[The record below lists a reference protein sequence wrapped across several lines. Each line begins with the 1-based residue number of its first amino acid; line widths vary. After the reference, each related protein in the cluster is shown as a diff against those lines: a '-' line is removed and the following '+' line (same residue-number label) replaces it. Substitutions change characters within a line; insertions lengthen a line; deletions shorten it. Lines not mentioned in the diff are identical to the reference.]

1 MMSGIMMVLIAIV
14 ILLWVMNKRIDN
26 INKNLRNIQTKI
38 DDIGL
43 KCNDI
48 EPEHED
54 IYTKLNLLSSML
66 NDINIHCSKNSFHTN
81 NKVPKS
87 EK

>member
-1 MMSGIMMVLIAIV
+1 MMSGILMVLIAIV
-14 ILLWVMNKRIDN
+14 ILLLVMNERIYN
-26 INKNLRNIQTKI
+26 INKKLRNIQTKI

-43 KCNDI
+43 KTNYL
-48 EPEHED
+48 EPQHDE

-66 NDINIHCSKNSFHTN
+66 SDVLDLKNSFHTN
-81 NKVPKS
+81 NNEPRS

>member
-1 MMSGIMMVLIAIV
+1 MSGIMMVLIAIV
-14 ILLWVMNKRIDN
+14 ILLLVMNESIYT
-26 INKNLRNIQTKI
+26 INKKLRNIQTKI

-43 KCNDI
+43 KINYL
-48 EPEHED
+48 EPQHDE

-66 NDINIHCSKNSFHTN
+66 NDIRDSKSSFHIN
-81 NKVPKS
+81 NNEPRS

>member
-48 EPEHED
+48 EPQHED

-66 NDINIHCSKNSFHTN
+66 NDIDIHYSKNNFHTKN
-81 NKVPKS
+81 NEPKS